1 MLGGCSASSAD
12 CSIEVALFGSQL
24 IRLGTMKKEEFAA
37 HSNLVVFYII
47 LYIRLWT
54 QSPLLVDSAVN
65 DLALLKELKKMHYPP
80 FDVFKQAVS
89 ATLEFHLGIIFILQ
103 WFIVYYYHNIVSLKI
118 SPENGNFG
126 ARLPW
131 KHMKMCF
138 LRFLSKVIILDPKYV
153 HKFNINMLIPHLL
166 SLISPL

>member
-1 MLGGCSASSAD
+1 MQRII

-80 FDVFKQAVS
+80 FDVFKQAMS
-89 ATLEFHLGIIFILQ
+89 AKLECHLGIIFIL
-103 WFIVYYYHNIVSLKI
+103 
-118 SPENGNFG
+118 
-126 ARLPW
+126 R
-131 KHMKMCF
+131 
-138 LRFLSKVIILDPKYV
+138 
-153 HKFNINMLIPHLL
+153 
-166 SLISPL
+166 